1 LLILRAQGAD
11 ERAIDAVV
19 GCLIAAFAASFLD
32 AAIHPDRVR
41 IGYKA

>member
-1 LLILRAQGAD
+1 LFAASGIVV
-11 ERAIDAVV
+11 AV
-19 GCLIAAFAASFLD
+19 LSASFLD